1 MSSKD
6 GTNQA
11 VAAAWTGPGEFE
23 DVLDAAR
30 AGDELAFAALWRWL
44 HPPLLRWL
52 SVVAAGSA
60 DDVASEVWLS
70 VTRGLPSFE
79 GDELEFRGWLFMIA
93 RRRAVDWTRHRQ
105 RQPPVTALDGVDA
118 VDPAAAVSALVE
130 QADALDAALALLRDL
145 TTDQREV
152 LALRVIVGLTVR
164 ETAAVVTKTE
174 GAVRLLCYRG
184 LQTLAR
190 RLHADQV
197 LLGAAP

>member
-1 MSSKD
+1 MSLRD

-11 VAAAWTGPGEFE
+11 VAAAWTGPGAFE

-30 AGDELAFAALWRWL
+30 AGDELAFAAVWRWL

-79 GDELEFRGWLFMIA
+79 GGELDFRGWLFMIA
-93 RRRAVDWTRHRQ
+93 RRRAIDWTRHRQ
-105 RQPPVTALDGVDA
+105 RQPPVAALEGVDA
-118 VDPAAAVSALVE
+118 VDPAAATSALVE
-130 QADALDAALALLRDL
+130 QADALDAALALLRGL
-145 TTDQREV
+145 TADQREV
-152 LALRVIVGLTVR
+152 VALRVIVGLTVR
-164 ETAAVVTKTE
+164 ETAAIVSKTE

-184 LQTLAR
+184 LQTLGR
-190 RLHADQV
+190 RLHADKLPV
-197 LLGAAP
+197 GATP